1 VVTAGPGRTSLVALV
16 AACLV
21 SVTGTTMSAI
31 ALPWLVLTV
40 TGDAGIAGLV
50 VFAELTP
57 YVLMQAVAGPWI
69 DRVGAR
75 WTCVICNAVAGV
87 LVCLLPTLFID
98 HHAQI
103 PLVLALLAIAGAT
116 RGAADCANSALLP
129 PAVRAAGIPLVRA
142 AGLISSANR
151 TGSLVGGALAG
162 VLLVVIDAPLVVLI
176 DGISFLAA
184 AGLLLLVAARPE
196 RPDQDSTTEGISY
209 RRKLLQGWRF
219 IARDRL
225 IFGTTVM
232 NMTTNVFGG
241 ALGSVLLP
249 AWVVDRAQSPGALGV
264 MFTCLG
270 LGGLLGSLA
279 AAWLGPRLP
288 RWAAFSVGF
297 LLGGAPLYFVAAA
310 TTAVLPVAAAALATG
325 LVTGVLNPIVGAVQ
339 YERIPEQLL
348 ARVLGAIKAACWIG
362 VALGPLIGGLAVRMF
377 GVSVVLVGCGALF
390 LLITIAPFVLPVFK
404 EMDRPPP
411 TARAPTSATIGERRG
426 RGESG

>member
-1 VVTAGPGRTSLVALV
+1 MTSERDRTSLIALI

-21 SVTGTTMSAI
+21 SVTGTSMSAI

-40 TGDAGIAGLV
+40 TGDAGTAGLV

-57 YVLMQAVAGPWI
+57 YVLIQVVAGPWI

-75 WTCVICNAVAGV
+75 RTCVVGNAVAGV
-87 LVCLLPTLFID
+87 LVCLLPRLFID

-103 PLVLALLAIAGAT
+103 PLVLGLLAIAGAA
-116 RGAADCANSALLP
+116 RGAADCANSTLLP
-129 PAVRAAGIPLVRA
+129 PAVWAAGMPLERA

-184 AGLLLLVAARPE
+184 AALLLLVAAGPE
-196 RPDQDSTTEGISY
+196 RPDPNRATEEISY

-225 IFGTTVM
+225 IFGTTAI

-249 AWVVDRAQSPGALGV
+249 AWVLDRAQSPGALGV

-270 LGGLLGSLA
+270 LGGLVGSLA

-288 RWAAFSVGF
+288 RWAVFSVGF
-297 LLGGAPLYFVAAA
+297 LLGGAPIYFVAAA
-310 TTAVLPVAAAALATG
+310 TTAVLPLAVAAMTTG
-325 LVTGVLNPIVGAVQ
+325 LLTGALNPIVGAVQ

-377 GVSVVLVGCGALF
+377 GVSAVLVGCGGLF

-404 EMDRPPP
+404 ELDRTPPSIGG
-411 TARAPTSATIGERRG
+411 TTSATIGERRG
-426 RGESG
+426 CGESG

>member
-1 VVTAGPGRTSLVALV
+1 MNGVRGRTSLVALII
-16 AACLV
+16 ACLV
-21 SVTGTTMSAI
+21 SVTGTAMSAI

-40 TGDAGIAGLV
+40 TGDAGTAGLV

-75 WTCVICNAVAGV
+75 RTCVAGNIVAGV

-98 HHAQI
+98 HRAQI
-103 PLVLALLAIAGAT
+103 PLVLGLLAIAGAT
-116 RGAADCANSALLP
+116 RGCADCANSSLLP
-129 PAVRAAGIPLVRA
+129 PAVRVSGMSLERA

-184 AGLLLLVAARPE
+184 AALLLLVTAGPE
-196 RPDQDSTTEGISY
+196 WPDPDHATEETSY
-209 RRKLLQGWRF
+209 RQKLLQGWRF
-219 IARDRL
+219 IVRDRL
-225 IFGTTVM
+225 IFGTTAI

-270 LGGLLGSLA
+270 LGGLVGSLA

-288 RWAAFSVGF
+288 RWATFSVGF
-297 LLGGAPLYFVAAA
+297 LLGGAPIYFVAAA
-310 TTAVLPVAAAALATG
+310 TTAVLPLAVAALTTG
-325 LVTGVLNPIVGAVQ
+325 LLTGALNPIVAAVQ

-362 VALGPLIGGLAVRMF
+362 VALGPLIGGLAVRML
-377 GVSVVLVGCGALF
+377 GVSVVLVGCGVLF

-404 EMDRPPP
+404 EMDRTPPSIGATP
-411 TARAPTSATIGERRG
+411 SATIGERRG
-426 RGESG
+426 CGESG